1 MQRKKLKESDFRIYE
16 HRIVL
21 SQIKEEFV
29 CFLSQFFVVC
39 RFLLFKRLKIIT

>member
-16 HRIVL
+16 HRIEL

-29 CFLSQFFVVC
+29 CFLPQFFVVLST
-39 RFLLFKRLKIIT
+39 FLIFYDA